1 MGMAVY
7 FPNNRHPGRDKHL
20 PAVNPR
26 RKYVPYLWR
35 LHPFWAFA
43 NCRLKRKNGPPDL
56 MATIGRVRNTT
67 GNNVKPGHIKPPF
80 WSVYSQKS

>member
-1 MGMAVY
+1 
-7 FPNNRHPGRDKHL
+7 
-20 PAVNPR
+20 
-26 RKYVPYLWR
+26 
-35 LHPFWAFA
+35 
-43 NCRLKRKNGPPDL
+43 